1 MENKNI
7 KIKILGSGC
16 ANCKKLY
23 ELVLKAVQELNLKVE
38 VEYITDMQK
47 IVESGLM
54 QMPAVLI
61 NEKPVLTGMV
71 PDLKKIKDIIEKST
85 N

>member
-7 KIKILGSGC
+7 KIKVLGSGC

-23 ELVLKAVQELNLKVE
+23 ELVSKAVEELNLQVE

-47 IVESGLM
+47 IVESGLIK
-54 QMPAVLI
+54 MPAVLI
-61 NEKPVLTGMV
+61 NDKPVLSGMV
-71 PDLKKIKDIIEKST
+71 PDLKKIKDIIEKNT

>member
-7 KIKILGSGC
+7 KIKVLGSGC
-16 ANCKKLY
+16 TNCKKLY
-23 ELVLKAVQELNLKVE
+23 ELVSKAVEELNLQVE

-54 QMPAVLI
+54 KMPAVLI
-61 NEKPVLTGMV
+61 NDKPVLSGRV
-71 PDLKKIKDIIEKST
+71 PDLKKIKNIIEKNT